1 MYVELNELTCAGTW
15 HGTQRLV
22 RAPPWLP
29 SSSIS
34 SIPNCWQSTNPPL
47 TEGYWQVTLSSHNIR
62 ITHTTDVWQIGKGK
76 KKSMW
81 FSSCSPKQIQKHLR
95 ELGSQTHV
103 FTLPNLVL
111 DHSAAGNRGRLNRES
126 HKYSLPRGWWWQV
139 MLFILLSLGWWL
151 LERKWFGRRG
161 KRENESTAV

>member
-1 MYVELNELTCAGTW
+1 MTAFIVYFIHTKLLAKHKPSPYWGLLTG
-15 HGTQRLV
+15 
-22 RAPPWLP
+22 
-29 SSSIS
+29 
-34 SIPNCWQSTNPPL
+34 NPQQPQ
-47 TEGYWQVTLSSHNIR
+47 YQNHPHNR
-62 ITHTTDVWQIGKGK
+62 CVANRKRK

-103 FTLPNLVL
+103 STLPNLVL